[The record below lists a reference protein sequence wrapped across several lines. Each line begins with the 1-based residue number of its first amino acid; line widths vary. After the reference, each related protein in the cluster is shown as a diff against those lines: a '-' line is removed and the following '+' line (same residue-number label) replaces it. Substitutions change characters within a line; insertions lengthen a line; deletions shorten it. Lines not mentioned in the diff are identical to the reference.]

1 MHTEPAIAMGPCDPG
16 PCPSLDISQFP
27 DMPVSQASAPPDWR
41 GTPMEMVADAFGMDS
56 PWRRG
61 QRNRDTHK
69 RKTQERR
76 NRRNKAA
83 NKARKRNRR

>member
-1 MHTEPAIAMGPCDPG
+1 MHEPHTIDPG
-16 PCPSLDISQFP
+16 SAYDMQCPPLNVYLEDPPPSNT
-27 DMPVSQASAPPDWR
+27 SAPPDWL

-56 PWRRG
+56 PWRHG
-61 QRNRDTHK
+61 QRNWDMHK

-83 NKARKRNRR
+83 KKARKRNRR

>member
-1 MHTEPAIAMGPCDPG
+1 MHTEPTIAMEPCDPG
-16 PCPSLDISQFP
+16 PCPSLDISQFQ

-56 PWRRG
+56 PWKHG
-61 QRNRDTHK
+61 QRNRDMHK

-83 NKARKRNRR
+83 KKARRRNRG